1 MRCSL
6 AASAVETLLSVVT
19 VAVGTTATEV
29 LLQGL
34 DKVKGERRRSGGEGE
49 EKRERK

>member
-6 AASAVETLLSVVT
+6 AASSAVETLLSVVT

-29 LLQGL
+29 LL
-34 DKVKGERRRSGGEGE
+34 
-49 EKRERK
+49 